1 MKKTLFL
8 KVWMILMVLTIVSAL
23 ISESNLLYASVLV
36 IVLSVVKFLG
46 VSFYFMELRKAH
58 VFWRSSVL
66 IFVIIFS
73 VISIILI

>member
-8 KVWMILMVLTIVSAL
+8 KVWMILMVLTIISAIISKSNVLNASML
-23 ISESNLLYASVLV
+23 IV
-36 IVLSVVKFLG
+36 ILSVVKFLG

-58 VFWRSSVL
+58 VFWKSSVL
-66 IFVIIFS
+66 IFVFIFS